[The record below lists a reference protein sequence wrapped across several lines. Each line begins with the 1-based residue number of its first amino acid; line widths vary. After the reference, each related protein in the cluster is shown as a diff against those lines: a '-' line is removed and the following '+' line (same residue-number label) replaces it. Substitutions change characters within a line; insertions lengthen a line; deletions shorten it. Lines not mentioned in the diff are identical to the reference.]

1 MGFKTSLYAVGPG
14 VPRLDLV
21 AHAEGGPEAAAEAA
35 QRWYPGVVA
44 ESLGTADLF
53 EGGYPGEAQLYVA
66 TFGPTTVFGGG
77 PVLGEH
83 RDRLSAA
90 AAQAGL
96 MSWELNIH
104 SVVDLCQ
111 FEVHDETGRI
121 VRALDVYSD
130 KDPATVA
137 TDAVGEPLPFEVH
150 YWAGE
155 HDELDDYPHLF
166 HPLELGEAAMAWM
179 FGSSGEGAPDDAVQ
193 REIGELLDP
202 FDVPMH
208 GFRVGTGEA
217 RRKGLFRRR
226 G

>member
-21 AHAEGGPEAAAEAA
+21 AHPEGGVEAASAA
-35 QRWYPGVVA
+35 AHRWFAGLVGEPI
-44 ESLGTADLF
+44 GTADLF
-53 EGGYPGEAQLYVA
+53 EGGYPGDGVLYVA
-66 TFGPTTVFGGG
+66 TFGPTTVFGGMV
-77 PVLGEH
+77 PSDH
-83 RDRLSAA
+83 RDRLAA
-90 AAQAGL
+90 MAADAGL
-96 MSWELNIH
+96 MSWELTIH

-111 FEVHDETGRI
+111 FEVHDTDGAV
-121 VRALDVYSD
+121 VRALEIYAD
-130 KDPATVA
+130 KAPAAVA
-137 TDAVGEPLPFEVH
+137 ADAVGEPLPFEVP

-155 HDELDDYPHLF
+155 HPEVDDYPHAF
-166 HPLELGEAAMAWM
+166 HPLELGEAAMAWI

-193 REIGELLDP
+193 HELGDLVDP

-208 GFRVGTGEA
+208 GFGVGRGP